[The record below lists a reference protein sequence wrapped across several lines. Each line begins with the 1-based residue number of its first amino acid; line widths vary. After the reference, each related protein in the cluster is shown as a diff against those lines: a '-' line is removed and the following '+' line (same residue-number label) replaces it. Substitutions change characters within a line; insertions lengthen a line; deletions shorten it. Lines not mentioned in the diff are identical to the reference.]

1 MRIAPA
7 ARTAG
12 HRAGPHRRLC
22 HDATEAETVWAGN
35 PLEIL
40 RTMDTNV
47 SRVRHKLG
55 LIPERGY
62 RLAPVYGYGY
72 WLDEIKPINDS
83 EQADWQ
89 SEGH

>member
-1 MRIAPA
+1 
-7 ARTAG
+7 
-12 HRAGPHRRLC
+12 
-22 HDATEAETVWAGN
+22 
-35 PLEIL
+35 
-40 RTMDTNV
+40 MDTNV